1 MEQKRI
7 LIIDDEA
14 SFTRMVRLNLEQT
27 KRYTVREENRAPHA
41 LTTAREF
48 KPDLILLDV
57 IMPGADG
64 GELANRIKAD
74 PAFKDVPVIFLT
86 ATVSKKEAADGVFTG
101 GYLFLPK
108 PVGLKNL
115 VECMENAFAAKAH
128 DQARI
133 REGKPVEERSVPRP
147 DRQKNVGPAH

>member
-7 LIIDDEA
+7 LIIDDEE
-14 SFTRMVRLNLEQT
+14 SFTRMVRLNLERT
-27 KRYTVREENRAPHA
+27 KRYVVREENRALHA

-57 IMPGADG
+57 IMPGTDG
-64 GELANRIKAD
+64 GEIAGRIKAD
-74 PAFKDVPVIFLT
+74 PAFKGVPVIFLT
-86 ATVSKKEAADGVFTG
+86 ATVSKREAAEGVFTA

-115 VECMENAFAAKAH
+115 VESMENALATKAHEHDHVGAKAAG
-128 DQARI
+128 ARAGI
-133 REGKPVEERSVPRP
+133 K
-147 DRQKNVGPAH
+147 

>member
-1 MEQKRI
+1 MDQKRI

-14 SFTRMVRLNLEQT
+14 SFTRMVRLNLEHT
-27 KRYTVREENRAPHA
+27 KRYTVCEENRAPHA

-64 GELANRIKAD
+64 GEVASRIKAD
-74 PAFKDVPVIFLT
+74 PLFKDVPVIFLT
-86 ATVSKKEAADGVFTG
+86 ATITKKEAADGVITG

-108 PVGLKNL
+108 PVSLKNL

-128 DQARI
+128 EQEKAKAAAKA
-133 REGKPVEERSVPRP
+133 EK
-147 DRQKNVGPAH
+147 

>member
-1 MEQKRI
+1 MQQKRI

-14 SFTRMVRLNLEQT
+14 TFTRMVRINLEQT
-27 KRYTVREENRAPHA
+27 KRYVVREENRALHA

-64 GELANRIKAD
+64 GEIASRIKTD
-74 PAFKDVPVIFLT
+74 HTLKHVPVIFLT
-86 ATVSKKEAADGVFTG
+86 ATVSKREAAEGVFTG

-108 PVGLKNL
+108 PVSLKNL
-115 VECMENAFAAKAH
+115 VECMENALNTH
-128 DQARI
+128 RREPGQA
-133 REGKPVEERSVPRP
+133 EPGQPQEAE
-147 DRQKNVGPAH
+147 

>member
-1 MEQKRI
+1 MDQKRI

-14 SFTRMVRLNLEQT
+14 TFTRMVRINLEQT
-27 KRYTVREENRAPHA
+27 KRYVVREENRAPQA

-64 GELANRIKAD
+64 GEIASRFKAD
-74 PAFKDVPVIFLT
+74 STLKDVPVVFLT
-86 ATVSKKEAADGVFTG
+86 ATISRREAAEGVFTG

-108 PVGLKNL
+108 PVSLKNL
-115 VECMENAFAAKAH
+115 VECMENVLAAKRH
-128 DQARI
+128 DQNPPAAK
-133 REGKPVEERSVPRP
+133 KPAS
-147 DRQKNVGPAH
+147 

>member
-1 MEQKRI
+1 MMEQKRI

-27 KRYTVREENRAPHA
+27 KRYVVCEENRALHA

-57 IMPGADG
+57 IMPGTDG
-64 GELANRIKAD
+64 GELASRIKTD
-74 PAFKDVPVIFLT
+74 PAFKGVPVIFLT
-86 ATVSKKEAADGVFTG
+86 ATISKKEAADGVFTG

-108 PVGLKNL
+108 PVSLKNL
-115 VECMENAFAAKAH
+115 VECMENAFAVKAH
-128 DQARI
+128 AQDKTGAGAKQTEA
-133 REGKPVEERSVPRP
+133 KPA
-147 DRQKNVGPAH
+147 QK

>member
-27 KRYTVREENRAPHA
+27 KRYVVREENRAPHA
-41 LTTAREF
+41 MTTAREF

-57 IMPGADG
+57 IMPGMDG

-74 PAFKDVPVIFLT
+74 LAFKDVPVIFLT

-115 VECMENAFAAKAH
+115 VECMENAFTAKAH
-128 DQARI
+128 EKDEAATAAK
-133 REGKPVEERSVPRP
+133 EAETKPA
-147 DRQKNVGPAH
+147 KK